1 MVKEM
6 NSKELEK
13 KVCNGSLSFLE
24 EKTKRVMYKEC
35 RKNHAANIGR
45 YAVDGCHE
53 FMPAGEEGTSAS
65 FQCAA
70 CTCHRNFHRKEVEN
84 EYYSSSKGSVDVKW
98 NKRGDSGA
106 NGNGDKK
113 LRSEDE
119 YASKSNE
126 IKREVTDRNLMPQHM
141 DHGDKIVGN
150 NMLEKKRK
158 KRKRK
163 QAEDLRI
170 ETVEGLRGSKRR
182 EHKKQRLEA
191 MKKKHKK
198 VDAREDLNFP
208 GRDLI
213 KFGEVVEAP
222 PKLLS
227 FPKVVS
233 RLFMVTLIRLRT
245 NTHFSVSYFGGGTG
259 MPKLTANRHPK
270 LPMTRH
276 KRGSVPFTG
285 SRELQEA
292 ERMDVKAGDPPSST
306 RDYIT
311 FTIVPVI
318 VIMQGC

>member
-1 MVKEM
+1 
-6 NSKELEK
+6 
-13 KVCNGSLSFLE
+13 
-24 EKTKRVMYKEC
+24 
-35 RKNHAANIGR
+35 
-45 YAVDGCHE
+45 
-53 FMPAGEEGTSAS
+53 
-65 FQCAA
+65 
-70 CTCHRNFHRKEVEN
+70 
-84 EYYSSSKGSVDVKW
+84 
-98 NKRGDSGA
+98 
-106 NGNGDKK
+106 
-113 LRSEDE
+113 
-119 YASKSNE
+119 
-126 IKREVTDRNLMPQHM
+126 M

-150 NMLEKKRK
+150 NMLEKRKK

-163 QAEDLRI
+163 QAEDHRF

-198 VDAREDLNFP
+198 VDAREDLDFP

-213 KFGEVVEAP
+213 KFG
-222 PKLLS
+222 
-227 FPKVVS
+227 
-233 RLFMVTLIRLRT
+233 
-245 NTHFSVSYFGGGTG
+245 
-259 MPKLTANRHPK
+259 RHPK